1 MRSLIDP
8 IQPDEPQKPNDS
20 AMAGVIPTLDQL
32 VEEISELRPLPAV
45 ATSILRLT
53 EHDRFSAHELASAIT
68 ADQALTA
75 KLLRLANSAYYGFP
89 RTIGTVRDAV
99 VLLGFR
105 TVRSTTLASCVIGT
119 LAGANHL
126 EYDDFWHFSVSTG
139 MLAEMLARTE
149 GVHQDT
155 AFTAGVL
162 HKIGLLAM
170 DQQRPEMLAAAL
182 ERAKVDG
189 SSRHD
194 AQRNLFGYT
203 DADLG
208 GALAQAWAF
217 PPDLAEAIRDHAM
230 SLETL
235 PDPKSLTA
243 FVLRARLLVRSHGVA
258 DGIDHPERTEL
269 PQEWTA
275 PPLSV
280 TLKRSGGM
288 EGVLDKVEAF
298 LETTVR

>member
-1 MRSLIDP
+1 MGP
-8 IQPDEPQKPNDS
+8 T
-20 AMAGVIPTLDQL
+20 PTLDGSDADLVVPTLDEL
-32 VEEISELRPLPAV
+32 VEEICELHPLPAV

-89 RTIGTVRDAV
+89 RTIATVRDAV

-119 LAGANHL
+119 LSAANHL
-126 EYDDFWHFSVSTG
+126 KYDEFWHFSVSTG

-162 HKIGLLAM
+162 HNIGLLAM
-170 DQQRPEMLAAAL
+170 DQHRPELL
-182 ERAKVDG
+182 EASLKHARESGVT
-189 SSRHD
+189 RHE
-194 AQRNLFGYT
+194 AQRTILGYT

-208 GALAQAWAF
+208 GALAHAWSF
-217 PPDLAEAIRDHAM
+217 PDELTDAIRDHAM

-235 PDPKSLTA
+235 PDPRSLTA
-243 FVLRARLLVRSHGVA
+243 FVLRARLLVRAHGVS

-269 PQEWTA
+269 PEEWTA

-298 LETTVR
+298 LESTVR

>member
-1 MRSLIDP
+1 MRSTLD
-8 IQPDEPQKPNDS
+8 QDQADL
-20 AMAGVIPTLDQL
+20 VIPTLDQL
-32 VEEISELRPLPAV
+32 VEEISELHPLPAV

-119 LAGANHL
+119 LSRANHL
-126 EYDDFWHFSVSTG
+126 NYDEFWHFSVSTG

-162 HKIGLLAM
+162 HNVGLLAI
-170 DQQRPEMLAAAL
+170 DQQRPDLLGAAL
-182 ERAKVDG
+182 SRTQESG
-189 SSRHD
+189 LSRHD
-194 AQRNLFGYT
+194 AQREVLGFT
-203 DADLG
+203 DAQLG
-208 GALAQAWAF
+208 GALAEAWAF
-217 PPDLAEAIRDHAM
+217 PEDLSVAIRDHAM
-230 SLETL
+230 PLDTL

-258 DGIDHPERTEL
+258 DGIEYPERTDL
-269 PQEWTA
+269 PPEWTA

-288 EGVLDKVEAF
+288 EGVLDKVDAF
-298 LETTVR
+298 LESTVR

>member
-1 MRSLIDP
+1 MLDP
-8 IQPDEPQKPNDS
+8 DDANDANEATGS
-20 AMAGVIPTLDQL
+20 GMPALAQL
-32 VEEISELRPLPAV
+32 VEEISELHPLPAV

-53 EHDRFSAHELASAIT
+53 EHDRFSAHELASTIT

-119 LAGANHL
+119 LSEANHL
-126 EYDDFWHFSVSTG
+126 NYDEFWHFSVSTG

-162 HKIGLLAM
+162 HNIGLLSM
-170 DQQRPEMLAAAL
+170 DQQRPEMLAASL
-182 ERAKVDG
+182 ERAATDG
-189 SSRHD
+189 TSRHE
-194 AQRNLFGYT
+194 AQRKLFGYT

-208 GALAQAWAF
+208 GALAEAWSF
-217 PPDLAEAIRDHAM
+217 PLDLTEAIRDHAM

-258 DGIDHPERTEL
+258 DGIEHPERTEL

-298 LETTVR
+298 LESTVR

>member
-1 MRSLIDP
+1 MRSLLDP
-8 IQPDEPQKPNDS
+8 DDANGTNESTDGIVTPS
-20 AMAGVIPTLDQL
+20 LDQL
-32 VEEISELRPLPAV
+32 VEEISELHPLPAV

-53 EHDRFSAHELASAIT
+53 EHDRFSAHELASAIM

-89 RTIGTVRDAV
+89 REIGTVRDAV

-105 TVRSTTLASCVIGT
+105 TVRSTTLASCVIGA
-119 LAGANHL
+119 LPSANHL
-126 EYDDFWHFSVSTG
+126 NYDEFWHFSVSTG

-149 GVHQDT
+149 GIHQDT

-162 HKIGLLAM
+162 HNIGLLAM
-170 DQQRPEMLAAAL
+170 DQQRPDILGTAI
-182 ERAKVDG
+182 ERGGATG
-189 SSRHD
+189 ASRHEAERD
-194 AQRNLFGYT
+194 VLGFT
-203 DADLG
+203 DAELG
-208 GALAQAWAF
+208 GALAEAWSF
-217 PPDLAEAIRDHAM
+217 PRELSAAIRDHAN

-258 DGIDHPERTEL
+258 DGIERPERTEL
-269 PQEWTA
+269 PEEWLA

-298 LETTVR
+298 LESTVR

>member
-1 MRSLIDP
+1 MGSTLTHGD
-8 IQPDEPQKPNDS
+8 
-20 AMAGVIPTLDQL
+20 AGVPNESNAELAIPTLAEL
-32 VEEISELRPLPAV
+32 VDEIAELHPLPAV
-45 ATSILRLT
+45 ATSILQLT

-89 RTIGTVRDAV
+89 REIGTVRDAV

-119 LAGANHL
+119 LSTTTHL
-126 EYDDFWHFSVSTG
+126 NYENFWHFSVSTG

-149 GVHQDT
+149 GAHQDT

-162 HKIGLLAM
+162 HNTGLLAM
-170 DQQRPEMLAAAL
+170 DQQRPDLLGAAL
-182 ERAKVDG
+182 AHSTATGV
-189 SSRHD
+189 SRHE
-194 AQRNLFGYT
+194 AQRTLFGYT

-208 GALAQAWAF
+208 GALARAWAF
-217 PPDLAEAIRDHAM
+217 PDDLVAAIRDHAM
-230 SLETL
+230 PLDEL
-235 PDPKSLTA
+235 PDPASLTA
-243 FVLRARLLVRSHGVA
+243 AVLRARLLVRSHGVP
-258 DGIDHPERTEL
+258 DGIDHPERVE
-269 PQEWTA
+269 PPSEWSS

-288 EGVLDKVEAF
+288 DGVLDKVQAF
-298 LETTVR
+298 LESTVG

>member
-1 MRSLIDP
+1 MRSMLD
-8 IQPDEPQKPNDS
+8 PDEAVEPNESNADL
-20 AMAGVIPTLDQL
+20 VIPTLDQL
-32 VEEISELRPLPAV
+32 VEEIAELRPLPAV

-53 EHDRFSAHELASAIT
+53 EHDRFSAHELASAIG

-89 RTIGTVRDAV
+89 RTIGSVRDAV

-105 TVRSTTLASCVIGT
+105 TVRSTTLASCVIGM
-119 LAGANHL
+119 LSESNHL
-126 EYDDFWHFSVSTG
+126 DYEAFWHHSVSTG

-149 GVHQDT
+149 GLHQDT

-162 HKIGLLAM
+162 HNIGLLAM
-170 DQQRPEMLAAAL
+170 DQQRPDLLGAAL
-182 ERAKVDG
+182 ERGREAG
-189 SSRHD
+189 ISRHE
-194 AQRNLFGYT
+194 AQREVLGYT

-208 GALAQAWAF
+208 GVLGVAWSF
-217 PPDLAEAIRDHAM
+217 PDELSDAIRNHAM
-230 SLETL
+230 SLDTL
-235 PDPKSLTA
+235 PDEKSLTA

-269 PQEWTA
+269 PEEWTA

-298 LETTVR
+298 LESTVR

>member
-1 MRSLIDP
+1 MRSLLD
-8 IQPDEPQKPNDS
+8 PDE
-20 AMAGVIPTLDQL
+20 AAGTNESTDGIVTPSLDQL
-32 VEEISELRPLPAV
+32 VEEISELHPLPAV

-53 EHDRFSAHELASAIT
+53 EHDRFSAHELASAIM

-105 TVRSTTLASCVIGT
+105 TVRSTTLASCVIGA
-119 LAGANHL
+119 LPNANHL
-126 EYDDFWHFSVSTG
+126 NYEEFWHFSVSTG

-162 HKIGLLAM
+162 HNIGLLAM
-170 DQQRPEMLAAAL
+170 DQQRPDLLGAAIARS
-182 ERAKVDG
+182 EEQGA
-189 SSRHD
+189 SRHE
-194 AQRNLFGYT
+194 AERELLGFT
-203 DADLG
+203 DAELG
-208 GALAQAWAF
+208 GALAEAWSF
-217 PPDLAEAIRDHAM
+217 PPDLTEAIRDHANP
-230 SLETL
+230 LDEL
-235 PDPKSLTA
+235 PDPTSLTA

-258 DGIDHPERTEL
+258 DGIEHLERTEL
-269 PQEWTA
+269 PEEWTA

-298 LETTVR
+298 LESTVR

>member
-1 MRSLIDP
+1 MGSTLN
-8 IQPDEPQKPNDS
+8 PDEAGEPNESD
-20 AMAGVIPTLDQL
+20 ADLVIPSLD
-32 VEEISELRPLPAV
+32 ELIEQIAELHPLPAV

-119 LAGANHL
+119 LSGTNHL
-126 EYDDFWHFSVSTG
+126 NYEEFWHFSVSTG
-139 MLAEMLARTE
+139 MLGEMLARTE
-149 GVHQDT
+149 GAHQDT

-162 HKIGLLAM
+162 HNIGLLAM
-170 DQQRPEMLAAAL
+170 DQQRPELLGAAL
-182 ERAKVDG
+182 AYG
-189 SSRHD
+189 SKTGMSRHE
-194 AQRNLFGYT
+194 AQRAVLGYT

-208 GALAQAWAF
+208 GGLAEAWSF
-217 PPDLAEAIRDHAM
+217 PPELVDAIRDHAM
-230 SLETL
+230 SLDTL
-235 PDPKSLTA
+235 PDPRSLTA

-258 DGIDHPERTEL
+258 DGIDHPERMEL

-298 LETTVR
+298 LESTVR